1 MKRKTLTVKM
11 TLDTI
16 LSGGRGREVKR
27 KKWSIKKKLPLSGGV
42 PKKMKRHLKKLTKF
56 MGLFVLSL
64 VLLMPTGCGRMGGYT
79 EPEEIAVVSAMG
91 FDSAEHGVRVS
102 VQTVD
107 GSGNAPKVIDG
118 EGESIDL
125 ALSSIY
131 SDGSKRLELTHCAL
145 LVLGDGLD
153 GGTISEIY
161 ELCRRSDEISDAVL
175 MVGAHEAYPLL
186 SLENA
191 AGYDVAS
198 AMRSYPEGAGLFS
211 KNRFY
216 EIISAEKTDRGAG
229 VAALPY
235 FYVSEDKY
243 SLWGLKLYRGHE
255 EKVLLDR
262 RESALYLM
270 MRGIFTSGSVEYFG
284 GGRVK
289 TASLD
294 GCRTDLSRIN
304 EGIITCRLTLGEDMS
319 ENERN
324 ALLSSCR
331 GGGTELYR
339 MLSERY
345 GDLFGYGEKKLKI
358 YFEVEGDV

>member
-27 KKWSIKKKLPLSGGV
+27 KKWSIKKKLPLSGGI

-64 VLLMPTGCGRMGGYT
+64 VLLMPVGCGGVGSYT
-79 EPEEIAVVSAMG
+79 EPEEIAVVSAIG
-91 FDSAEHGVRVS
+91 FDAAERGVRVS
-102 VQTVD
+102 VQTVN
-107 GSGNAPKVIDG
+107 GSGKAPEVIDG

-125 ALSSIY
+125 ALSSVY
-131 SDGSKRLELTHCAL
+131 SDGSRRLEFSHCAL
-145 LVLGDGLD
+145 VVLGDGLD
-153 GGTISEIY
+153 KETVSEIY
-161 ELCRRSDEISDAVL
+161 GLCGGNDEISDAVL
-175 MVGAHEAYPLL
+175 LVGAHEAYPLL

-191 AGYDVAS
+191 AGYDVAT

-216 EIISAEKTDRGAG
+216 EIIGSEKTARGAG

-235 FYVSEDKY
+235 FYVSDGKY
-243 SLWGLKLYRGHE
+243 SLRGLKLYRGRA

-270 MRGIFTSGSVEYFG
+270 MRGIFTSGSVEFFDG
-284 GGRVK
+284 NTVK
-289 TASLD
+289 TASLGD
-294 GCRTDLSRIN
+294 CKTDLSRIN
-304 EGIITCRLTLGEDMS
+304 DGIITCRLTLGEEMS
-319 ENERN
+319 EKEKK
-324 ALLSSCR
+324 AFLTSCR
-331 GGGTELYR
+331 EGASEIFET
-339 MLSERY
+339 LSERY
-345 GDLFGYGEKKLKI
+345 GDLFGYGEKKLRFD
-358 YFEVEGDV
+358 FEIEGRA